1 MSSSYASSLADRVE
15 PVPDAILPNALRQNP
30 ASVGLFKD
38 EFRAAQRLRSSE
50 SVFIPEVLRT
60 TYPPDLPPQGVAAAP
75 APTYVVPSSARPP
88 TAKKAVGPGAFARPP
103 PNLHNRSPVASKE
116 RTHELVE
123 ALNTPGQDWMLSRQ
137 ARPTSPGRPRHPT
150 EVRPTSALDL
160 NLHSRIAVAHA
171 LAAGAAAAG
180 LEVPG
185 AAAAAA
191 AGNQAASAAGR
202 LPLRSPSPA
211 GSVATADAV
220 LVGGNIAA
228 TGTKLPRIPSPGT
241 YAAAAEWGGSGAV
254 SGGALAAAYVA
265 RAAAARPT
273 SALQNDL
280 TGFIQEMGEDER
292 FANEAASRPVS
303 AYPQQRSQK
312 GGLGTVAAARGAGG
326 NGTVA
331 SASGPANGSGGMASA
346 ALRPWTSKRA
356 GLVETTSDSAAAGAV
371 QHLRAA
377 SASLR
382 KYTVPR
388 NSTALSGVATTYARK
403 PRAPYSNDLNTPTP
417 SERIANNLS
426 PLARGLSPR
435 TLEILSPGGV
445 SPTALGPLPHPT
457 WREVDDTMD
466 GSGSGGGAY
475 EGGGG
480 VPEADGVTTA
490 ARKHMSYMPLELFDN
505 PEYDAYTPAE
515 WVELGEAQGGTPA
528 ETTVYNVA
536 SDANVWIDCRVV
548 DWDEAERLFIVTFAN
563 AANTGTKTKKVK
575 RLNLRFKEED
585 PVLFERRLAEAR
597 AAREEAEQQLR
608 LFFYIDSLALV
619 EVLHTYNYAAALQ
632 RAALQVK
639 DLSPAVLNRLAPDL
653 LEDAADYFER
663 AVKQAVLDYRRL
675 DPLEE
680 GRLMVL
686 RLPERRVKPPA
697 PPSGL
702 LPVVPEGIDE
712 AMVSFADV
720 LGWSRAHLFSA
731 IPELHAALVAMSDL
745 AAIVGDQLL
754 WCMAPLS
761 EPFKEMGGNDFDI
774 KDAGVLPFPLRK
786 FEALQHAHLRRVL
799 KFAEKKMIA
808 AIGLLRRDGPL
819 AAFLNDGRPYEE
831 EDQLSDAHRSLLRR
845 LGLQMAAS
853 VHVLLQRSATAYA
866 ETLES
871 FQNDEGSLATAA
883 ADLQVPYGALREMF
897 ASGTFLTLQLMLE
910 YTDPEPLS
918 GEEEEDPSPG
928 SEGSDYDGDDDAQ
941 NAHHADAPPPEILV
955 GRFRILLSPSA
966 EEITDVVVGL
976 FEDMVSDLGQLP
988 NIFISSRAADR
999 NVVEFA
1005 DFDVDQPGC
1014 EVGPLCDPEM
1024 LASDQI
1030 VSRANVRVRQS
1041 IFLAIE
1047 HAEEVAV
1054 LFGTAAEAL
1063 AVDIPSILRQLE
1075 PLSTPLDQYH
1085 KWIGAFRA
1093 AAAAAAVAAPTQ
1105 VLTGLLLVD
1114 TSPLKAALA
1123 AKAAAGEQALLDQLQ
1138 CKTMDVARRVCA
1150 RCEELSAKALAVST
1164 SVRSVLELK
1173 AQLEATEQEVSEMTT
1188 WLLTSRERDAVR
1200 FAYRHAT
1207 PEADIELATAAQAW
1221 PKRMSETLDRGW
1233 AKVKEEDRTFQSKLR
1248 AARDKMSMELSDI
1261 SIAVQAFQ
1269 DISTFTDMSELAH
1282 EGESLLVRIQQ
1293 LAETATSINEDEEL
1307 LGWEVTEWPAIR
1319 ELSTDLEPYASLYSI
1334 TNDFGMRYEEWL
1346 FGPVRDL
1353 NAEEVENNVGEWF
1366 KKMMRLSK
1374 SLPRPELRALAEQTR
1389 ARLEEFKENVPIITA
1404 VCNPGMR
1411 ARHWER
1417 LSTAL
1422 GMRVFPG
1429 ADGELNL
1436 QKLLLL
1442 GITQHLE
1449 LLQELSDTASRE
1461 MALERSL
1468 DRMVAEWAGIKFE
1481 VMAWKNTGGS
1491 ILKGS
1496 SVEEAQML
1504 LDDHVVKSQAMLS
1517 SPAAAPFL
1525 ERIEGW
1531 VKKLYT
1537 MQEIIDSWMV
1547 AQQKWMFL
1555 GPVYG
1560 SEEIAKQMPKERWEF
1575 QAADTRFRGIM
1586 RAVEK
1591 TPEVLSFT
1599 DTQHLLAELQSCNYS
1614 FGVVERSL
1622 AAYLESK
1629 KLLFPR
1635 FFFLSNDELIEILS
1649 EAKEPLRIQPFAKK
1663 IIEAVKEFE
1672 FNADLEI
1679 TALISIEDE
1688 RVPLDNPVSTSG
1700 EMMPGVEF
1708 WLIKVE
1714 EQMRKSVAAVMRQSI
1729 KAYASTPRAKWILEW
1744 PGQVVLAVA
1753 QAYWTMG
1760 VVEALTTSGIFG
1772 LVEFGEQCR
1781 RELMEEVMLV
1791 RGQLKPLERATIGAL
1806 VVLDV
1811 HARDVVAEMVND
1823 KVSKVDDFS
1832 WQSRLRYYWEDNTM
1846 HVRMLNAECTYG
1858 YEYLGNSSRL
1868 VITPLTDRCYRT
1880 LLGAHHMN
1888 LGGAPAGPAGT
1899 GKTET
1904 TKDLAKAV
1912 AIQCVVFNCS
1922 DGLDYLAMGR
1932 FFKGLAASGAWACFD
1947 EFNRIE
1953 LEVLSVVAQQVLTIQ
1968 RAKAAGKK
1976 RFLFEGT
1983 DMILVPTCNVFITMN
1998 PGYAGRSELPDNLKA
2013 LFRDVAMMVPD
2024 YALISEIILYS
2035 YGYLDARAMAQKLV
2049 QTYRLCSEQ
2058 LSRQDH
2064 YDYGMRAVM
2073 AVLRAAGNLKRRY
2086 SGPDKSSDAYSEP
2099 VLMLRAIT
2107 EVNLP
2112 KFLDEDV
2119 PLFRGILSDLFPGV
2133 SLPAIDYGNLTDAL
2147 TSNAQR
2153 LNLQPLPSFIEK
2165 AIQLYEMIVVRH
2177 GLMLVGRSFSMKTVS
2192 IRVLAA
2198 ALGDLCA
2205 AGKGEQKV
2213 KTSTIN
2219 PKAVTMGQ
2227 LYGQDDPL
2235 SKEWTD
2241 GVLAVAFRAAAR
2253 DTSPD
2258 RKWVVLDGPVD
2269 AIWIENMN
2277 TVLDDNK
2284 KLCLNSGEIIA
2295 MQGLMNMIFEV
2306 QDLAVASPA
2315 TVSRCGMVYMQPSL
2329 LGWRPVV
2336 QSWMNALPPV
2346 VPQDL
2351 KDHLNMLLE
2360 WLLPPCLRL
2369 VGKDCVQPVACQ
2381 DINMVTSLTRLLQA
2395 LLLPYLQQPPQQP
2408 KAAQRPA
2415 DHVSEAGAAVDLL
2428 NLKLP
2433 GAECLFIFSL
2443 VWSVGATVDTAGRAA
2458 FSGHLRQFLRGEF
2471 GAYKSYVTGNACPV
2485 KTPMPADGSV
2495 YDWVYDSTTE
2505 CWKVWMEL
2513 RKVESISP
2521 DVDYSSIIVTTAD
2534 VVRYNYLLERQVA
2547 NHAPLLLVGPTG
2559 TGKSVYIKSFLSSKL
2574 DRSKWVHMVFNF
2586 SAQTSANMTQ
2596 DIIDGKLD
2604 KRRKGVYGPPMG
2616 KQCAVFVDDLNMPQL
2631 DRYGAQPPIELLRQV
2646 MDHSGWYDRRDN
2658 SFRKLVDLQF
2668 LAAMGPP
2675 GGGRNPV
2682 TNRYLRHFHVIY
2694 ATEFD
2699 AASLTRIFGALTDW
2713 WFSRCKYKEE
2723 VVALRDKV
2731 VAASLQLHAAV
2742 SAHLLPTPA
2751 KTHYI
2756 FNLRDLSKLFQGMS
2770 FVGEALDNDPERLQR
2785 LWVHEALR
2793 VYHDRLVDDVDREW
2807 IAKRIR
2813 AGVEEHFGSRF
2824 DRLLSR
2830 LADEGH
2836 EHGSSAPIGAAN
2848 LRRLLFADF
2857 LIPGAEPRRYE
2868 EVTDF
2873 ERLTA
2878 VVSEY
2883 LADLNAGSKKPL
2895 SLVLFQFCLEHVC
2908 RVARTIR
2915 QPGGHALLVGVGGSG
2930 RQSVTQ
2936 LAAFIEDF
2944 QLFSI
2949 EVSSTYGMSNWHDD
2963 LKLAIRTAGE
2973 KGKDTVFMFSDSQI
2987 LDETMVEELSSL
2999 LNTGEVP
3006 NLFDASELISIGET
3020 IRQRAR
3026 TARMDGSRADLNN
3039 FFIDQVRRH
3048 LRVAL
3053 CFSPVGDA
3061 FRERL
3066 RRFPS
3071 LTTCT
3076 TIDWFTVWPNDALAS
3091 VAEQALGDLLL
3102 DARLRHQLADQ
3113 CVHFHLTARTLT
3125 DRYLREA
3132 KRHFYVTPTSYL
3144 QLLDCFKTLLRR
3156 QQQSVSAQR
3165 RRYEVGLEKLAG
3177 TEEQVLLMRKEL
3189 EEKQP
3194 RLIISGRETAELIA
3208 LVEVQTA
3215 EADKV
3220 KTLVEAEE
3228 AKAKEEARK
3237 VGVIKQEC
3245 EHDLAQAMP
3254 AYNAA
3259 IKALNTL
3266 TKNDISEVKGM
3277 KAPPMPVRLVMQ
3289 AVCMLKGLQPTK
3301 VKDANTGKFVMDWWE
3316 TSKRMLSDMG
3326 FLDSLMTFDKDNIPS
3341 DVIQALQPLLSRPDF
3356 QPAKIRKVSQA
3367 AFGLCSWVRAMDT
3380 YDRVAKVVAPKRKA
3394 LQAAEE
3400 QLAVVKQDLAAKQA
3414 ELQEVADRL
3423 SGLQAKLDAA
3433 KRRKAELEADVNLCE
3448 EKLDRATKLMAGL
3461 GGEKARWNQ
3470 KVDELGDQ
3478 YVRLIGDMLLSAGV
3492 IAYLG
3497 AFSSEYRAQAVETWV
3512 AQCATREI
3520 PCSENFSLIGAL
3532 GNPVSMRQW
3541 AIWGLPKD
3549 DVSAANGIIV
3559 MESSRWPLCIDP
3571 QGQANKWIRNMES
3584 ARHLLVLKPA
3594 ADPNYLR
3601 SLAAA
3606 LPLGTPVLLEGLG
3619 ERLDASLE
3627 PVLLKHTFKSAGI
3640 QCIKLGDQVVE
3651 WGSGFRLY
3659 MTTKLRNPRY
3669 PPEVCTRVVLL
3680 NFCITP
3686 AGLED
3691 QLLGIVVAKERPEL
3705 EEEKNKLIIT
3715 GAENSRK
3722 LLEIEDQILATLS
3735 ANQGSILDDGEAV
3748 SMLQTSKQL
3757 SDEIAVKQQDAAKT
3771 EQAIDKA
3778 RTAYQPI
3785 AKHVSVLYFCV
3796 AELLNIDP
3804 MYAFSLTYF
3813 IQLFLRAIEESPH
3826 SQIVQKRLT
3835 FLQDHFTFFLYV
3847 NVCRALFEKD
3857 KLLFAFTLAASIQV
3871 AAGSLPPNLVR
3882 FMVTGAL
3889 SMDNPHPNPSPGWLS
3904 DQAWSNLCELE
3915 GMSEAFSGLRESILL
3930 HNDRWHTVHDS
3941 KAPHDQDLPGGLQE
3955 RLDAFQ
3961 RLLLTRC
3968 LAPDKLIPAVESYVA
3983 GSMGTRYIE
3992 PHDFKLS
3999 SIFADSASSVP
4010 IVFVLSPGSDPMAD
4024 LLAFAEEKRK
4034 QVEAVSLGQGQ
4045 GPIAERYIS
4054 QGIKDGR
4061 WVVLQNCHLAKSFL
4075 PRLELICEQ
4084 QLTSGD
4090 VHADFRLWLTSY
4102 PSDIF
4107 PASILE
4113 NGLKITNEPPK
4124 GLRAGMERI
4133 YKSEPLSDKTFLD
4146 GAIRQPDAFKHLVF
4160 ALAFF
4165 HCVAVGRRNYG
4176 PVGWNIPYAFNENDL
4191 RISLRQLRL
4200 FLDESITPPLRMLVY
4215 TAGECNYGGKVTDA
4229 KDRRTLMTLLEVY
4242 YRKEVAAGEAKLTPS
4257 GSYRIP
4263 PLGDY
4268 SHYLSV
4274 LTSLPL
4280 GEAPPEVFGLHP
4292 NATITRDL
4300 AEARQMLDGLALT
4313 TSSMA
4318 QAHQADAGRQSGLQA
4333 EEQAPAAAPADM
4345 VAGGI
4350 TLRSITAE
4358 ILAKVPADFDL
4369 ETASNKYPVTYLES
4383 MNTVLVQELGRV
4395 NTLLRV
4401 IRVSLEELTRALR
4414 GEVVMSSELERVV
4427 HALNAGKVPELW
4439 LAKSF
4444 PSLKPL
4450 GPYIK
4455 ELLERI
4461 QFFDSWLHDG
4471 PPVVFWISGFFFTQ
4485 AFLTGA
4491 KQNYAR
4497 KHRIPIDLIDF
4508 QHVVCDGPD
4517 DAVTAP
4523 EDGVLCNGMFLEAAG
4538 WDIVGHHLCESE
4550 PRVLFVQ
4557 LPPVH
4562 FCPAK
4567 IGEENEHVQLQEG
4580 WVLYTCPLYK
4590 TSERRGVLSTTG
4602 HSTNFVCD
4610 VSLPSSQPESHWIL
4624 RGVALLTSLD
4634 S

>member
-1 MSSSYASSLADRVE
+1 MSTPGMTTLADRVE
-15 PVPDAILPNALRQNP
+15 PVPEAILPNALRQSP
-30 ASVGLFKD
+30 GSVGLFKD

-60 TYPPDLPPQGVAAAP
+60 THPPDLPPQGVAAAP
-75 APTYVVPSSARPP
+75 APTYVTPQSARPP
-88 TAKKAVGPGAFARPP
+88 TAKKHLGPGALSRPV
-103 PNLHNRSPVASKE
+103 SSKKVQSVKDRGPE
-116 RTHELVE
+116 FVE
-123 ALNTPGQDWMLSRQ
+123 ALNTPGQDWLLTRQ
-137 ARPTSPGRPRHPT
+137 TRATSPTRPRQPS
-150 EVRPTSALDL
+150 EVRPTSALDVGL
-160 NLHSRIAVAHA
+160 QARVMTAHA
-171 LAAGAAAAG
+171 MAGSAVVG
-180 LEVPG
+180 LDVPPTIISGSTGG
-185 AAAAAA
+185 AKPGPSPASR
-191 AGNQAASAAGR
+191 ASAAVAAAVAIHAESA
-202 LPLRSPSPA
+202 L
-211 GSVATADAV
+211 GSTGLAAANGGAV
-220 LVGGNIAA
+220 PR
-228 TGTKLPRIPSPGT
+228 LPRIPSPGT
-241 YAAAAEWGGSGAV
+241 YSADAVQTHASALLAAAA
-254 SGGALAAAYVA
+254 AAASRSRGRPVS
-265 RAAAARPT
+265 AAPSDITA
-273 SALQNDL
+273 
-280 TGFIQEMGEDER
+280 FIQDVADDDR
-292 FANEAASRPVS
+292 FANESAAPSRPIS
-303 AYPQQRSQK
+303 AYPPHRGFQGNGK
-312 GGLGTVAAARGAGG
+312 AAAPAGG
-326 NGTVA
+326 RGHV
-331 SASGPANGSGGMASA
+331 ANGQAAGAKGSDGA

-356 GLVETTSDSAAAGAV
+356 GFVDTTSDNATAGCV

-382 KYTVPR
+382 KYTVPH
-388 NSTALSGVATTYARK
+388 NASALSGASTTYARK
-403 PRAPYSNDLNTPTP
+403 PRAPYTNDVNTPTP

-457 WREVDDTMD
+457 WREVDDVEE
-466 GSGSGGGAY
+466 S
-475 EGGGG
+475 
-480 VPEADGVTTA
+480 VPEADGVHTA

-505 PEYDAYTPAE
+505 LEYDAHTPAE
-515 WVELGEAQGGTPA
+515 WVQLGAAHGGTPA
-528 ETTVYNVA
+528 ETVIYNMA
-536 SDANVWIDCRVV
+536 SDSNTWIDCRVLS
-548 DWDEAERLFIVTFAN
+548 WDEAERVYIVSYN
-563 AANTGTKTKKVK
+563 SAANTGLKTKKVK

-585 PVLFERRLAEAR
+585 PGLFERRLADAK
-597 AAREEAEQQLR
+597 AAREEAEQELR

-632 RAALQVK
+632 RVATQVRG
-639 DLSPAVLNRLAPDL
+639 LHPATLDRLAPDL

-663 AVKQAVLDYRRL
+663 AVKRAVLDYRRL

-680 GRLMVL
+680 GRLKVL
-686 RLPERRVKPPA
+686 RLPDRRARPPA
-697 PPSGL
+697 PQHGL
-702 LPVVPEGIDE
+702 LPLVPPGCRELVVAFG
-712 AMVSFADV
+712 DV
-720 LGWSRAHLFSA
+720 LAWSRAHMFSA
-731 IPELHAALVAMSDL
+731 LPELHRALTSLAGMVAC
-745 AAIVGDQLL
+745 VGKQLL
-754 WCMAPLS
+754 WCMAPMS
-761 EPFKEMGGNDFDI
+761 EEFKQMPGNDYDI
-774 KDAGVLPFPLRK
+774 SDAGELPFPLRK
-786 FEALQHAHLRRVL
+786 FEALQHAHLRHVL
-799 KFAEKKMIA
+799 KFAEKKMIE
-808 AIGLLRRDGPL
+808 AIGLCRRDGPL
-819 AAFLNDGRPYEE
+819 AKLLNDGKQYEE
-831 EDQLSDAHRSLLRR
+831 EEPISDAHRSFLRR
-845 LGLQMAAS
+845 LGLQVAAEMHSLLQASAGAYADTLDTFQKYEPSIATAGAAS
-853 VHVLLQRSATAYA
+853 
-866 ETLES
+866 
-871 FQNDEGSLATAA
+871 
-883 ADLQVPYGALREMF
+883 VPYGAVREMF
-897 ASGTFLTLQLMLE
+897 AEGAFLTLHLLLE
-910 YTDPEPLS
+910 SYDPEPLS
-918 GEEEEDPSPG
+918 EDEPSEHGEDDEDADEEAEAEAAKRARDR
-928 SEGSDYDGDDDAQ
+928 
-941 NAHHADAPPPEILV
+941 PPPDIRV
-955 GRFRILLSPSA
+955 GSFKILLSPSA
-966 EEITDVVVGL
+966 DEIRDVVVGL
-976 FEDMVSDLGQLP
+976 FEDMVRDVGQIP
-988 NIFISSRAADR
+988 NIFTSPRAADR
-999 NVVEFA
+999 GLEEFH
-1005 DFDVDQPGC
+1005 DFDSDQPGY
-1014 EVGPLCDPEM
+1014 ELALLCNPDA
-1024 LASDQI
+1024 LSHDRQ
-1030 VSRANVRVRQS
+1030 VSRAHRRVRDAVAH
-1041 IFLAIE
+1041 AIE
-1047 HAEEVAV
+1047 RAEEVAV

-1075 PLSTPLDQYH
+1075 PLATPLEQYH

-1093 AAAAAAVAAPTQ
+1093 AALAASVAAPTQ
-1105 VLTGLLLVD
+1105 VYTGMLLVD
-1114 TSPLKAALA
+1114 TQPLKHALA
-1123 AKAAAGEQALLDQLQ
+1123 AKAAAGEQALLDQLRS
-1138 CKTMDVARRVCA
+1138 KTMDVARRVSS
-1150 RCEELSAKALAVST
+1150 RCEELSLKAMAVAT
-1164 SVRSVLELK
+1164 GVRSVLDLK
-1173 AQLEATEQEVSEMTT
+1173 AQLTATEAEVSDMMT
-1188 WLLTSRERDAVR
+1188 WLAASRERDAVR
-1200 FAYRHAT
+1200 FAYRHPT
-1207 PEADIELATAAQAW
+1207 PDDDVELATASQAW
-1221 PKRMSETLDRGW
+1221 PKRMFETLERGW
-1233 AKVKEEDRTFQSKLR
+1233 LKLREEDRAFQTKLK
-1248 AARDKMSMELSDI
+1248 AARDKLALDLTDVSLS
-1261 SIAVQAFQ
+1261 VQSFKE
-1269 DISTFTDMSELAH
+1269 ISTFEDMSELAH
-1282 EGESLLVRIQQ
+1282 QGESLLVRIQQ
-1293 LAETATSINEDEEL
+1293 LSDTAASINEDEAL
-1307 LGWEVTEWPAIR
+1307 LGWEAAEWPAIR
-1319 ELSTDLEPYASLYSI
+1319 ELQVELEPYASLYTI
-1334 TNDFGMRYEEWL
+1334 TNDFTLRREDWL

-1366 KKMMRLSK
+1366 KKTARLSK
-1374 SLPRPELRALAEQTR
+1374 SLPRPELRALAESTR
-1389 ARLEEFKENVPIITA
+1389 SKLEEFKEYVPIIMA

-1411 ARHWER
+1411 GRHWER
-1417 LSTAL
+1417 LSAAL
-1422 GMRVFPG
+1422 GTRVHPG

-1436 QKLLLL
+1436 QKLLTV
-1442 GITQHLE
+1442 GIASHAE
-1449 LLQELSDTASRE
+1449 LLQDLSDAASRE

-1468 DRMVAEWAGIKFE
+1468 DRMVAEWTGVKFE
-1481 VMAWKNTGGS
+1481 IVPWKNTGGF

-1496 SVEEAQML
+1496 CVEEVQML
-1504 LDDHVVKSQAMLS
+1504 LDDHTVKAQAMLS

-1525 ERIEGW
+1525 ERIEDW
-1531 VKKLYT
+1531 VKKLAS
-1537 MQEIIDSWMV
+1537 MQDIIDAWML
-1547 AQQKWMFL
+1547 AQQKWMYL

-1560 SEEIAKQMPKERWEF
+1560 SEEIAKQMPKERYEF
-1575 QAADTRFRGIM
+1575 QAADTRFRSIM
-1586 RAVEK
+1586 KAV
-1591 TPEVLSFT
+1591 TRNPEVLIFT
-1599 DTQHLLAELQSCNYS
+1599 DTQGLLGDLQSCNTS
-1614 FGVVERSL
+1614 FSIIERSL

-1649 EAKEPLRIQPFAKK
+1649 EAKEPLHVQPFAKK
-1663 IIEAVKEFE
+1663 IFEAVSEFE
-1672 FNADLEI
+1672 FNGDQEI

-1688 RVPLDNPVSTSG
+1688 RIPLDRPVVTDS
-1700 EMMPGVEF
+1700 ELAPGVEF

-1714 EQMRKSVAAVMRQSI
+1714 EQMRASLATITKKSI
-1729 KAYASTPRAKWILEW
+1729 KAYASTPRAKWILQW

-1753 QAYWTMG
+1753 QTYWTMG
-1760 VVEALTTSGIFG
+1760 VVDALLGGGLFG
-1772 LVEFGEQCR
+1772 LVQYGDQCA

-1811 HARDVVAEMVND
+1811 HARDVVAEMVAD
-1823 KVSKVDDFS
+1823 KVASVDDFS
-1832 WQSRLRYYWEDNTM
+1832 WQSRLRYYWESNTLA
-1846 HVRMLNAECTYG
+1846 VRMLNAECTYG

-1880 LLGAHHMN
+1880 LLGAHHLN

-1983 DMILVPTCNVFITMN
+1983 DMALVPTCNVFITMN

-2073 AVLRAAGNLKRRY
+2073 AVLRAAGNLKRRF
-2086 SGPDKSSDAYSEP
+2086 SDPRTASDAYSEP

-2119 PLFRGILSDLFPGV
+2119 PLFRGILSDLFPGI
-2133 SLPAIDYGNLTDAL
+2133 SLPQVDYNELTAAL
-2147 TSNAQR
+2147 KANATAM
-2153 LNLQPLPSFIEK
+2153 NLQPLPSFIEK
-2165 AIQLYEMIVVRH
+2165 CIQLFEMIVVRH
-2177 GLMLVGRSFSMKTVS
+2177 GLMLVGRSFSMKTVA

-2198 ALGDLCA
+2198 ALGDMCA
-2205 AGKGEQKV
+2205 AGQGERKV
-2213 KTSTIN
+2213 KTFTIN

-2241 GVLAVAFRAAAR
+2241 GVLAVAFRSAAR

-2258 RKWVVLDGPVD
+2258 RKWVILDGPVD

-2329 LGWRPVV
+2329 LGWRPIVD
-2336 QSWMNALPPV
+2336 SWMNTLPECV
-2346 VPQDL
+2346 DQEI
-2351 KDHLNMLLE
+2351 KDYLLRLLA
-2360 WLLPPCLRL
+2360 WLVPPCLRL
-2369 VGKDCVQPVACQ
+2369 VIKDCTQPVPCQ
-2381 DINMVTSLTRLLQA
+2381 DLNLVTSLTRLLQA
-2395 LLLPYLQQPPQQP
+2395 LMLPYLQPPAP
-2408 KAAQRPA
+2408 AAAPRPGVPPSPLTPPVVPPTADPAAQLA
-2415 DHVSEAGAAVDLL
+2415 TI
-2428 NLKLP
+2428 
-2433 GAECLFIFSL
+2433 ECFFVFAL
-2443 VWSVGATVDTAGRAA
+2443 VWSLGATLDAAGRAS
-2458 FSGHLRQFLRGEF
+2458 FSDHLRKFLRGDY
-2471 GAYKSYVTGNACPV
+2471 GQYGMYVMSEPCYLR
-2485 KTPMPADGSV
+2485 KFMPAEGSV
-2495 YDWVYDSTTE
+2495 YDWVYDTTYE
-2505 CWKVWMEL
+2505 SWRGWMEL
-2513 RKVESISP
+2513 GKAQSISP
-2521 DVDYSSIIVTTAD
+2521 DADYSTIIVTTAD
-2534 VVRYNYLLERQVA
+2534 VVRYSHLLALQVA
-2547 NHAPLLLVGPTG
+2547 NHVPLLLAGPTG
-2559 TGKSVYIKSFLSSKL
+2559 TGKSVYIKSFLADKL
-2574 DRSKWVHMVFNF
+2574 DRAKWTHMVFNF

-2604 KRRKGVYGPPMG
+2604 KRRKGVYGPPLG
-2616 KQCAVFVDDLNMPQL
+2616 KRCAVFVDDLNMPQL

-2646 MDHSGWYDRRDN
+2646 MDHGGWYDRHDN

-2699 AASLTRIFGALTDW
+2699 AASLTQIFSALTDW
-2713 WFSRCKYKEE
+2713 WFTRCKYTDD
-2723 VVALRDKV
+2723 VVALRAKL
-2731 VAASLQLHAAV
+2731 VAASLALHASV
-2742 SAHLLPTPA
+2742 SANLLPTPA

-2756 FNLRDLSKLFQGMS
+2756 FNLRDLSKMFQGMS
-2770 FVGEALDNDPERLQR
+2770 FVGEALDNEPERLQR

-2793 VYHDRLVDDVDREW
+2793 VYHDRLVDDADREW
-2807 IAKRIR
+2807 IANQIR
-2813 AGVEEHFGSRF
+2813 TQVEKHFSTRF
-2824 DRLLSR
+2824 DKLLSR
-2830 LADEGH
+2830 LAGEGGD
-2836 EHGSSAPIGAAN
+2836 GSRAARVGAAS
-2848 LRRLLFADF
+2848 LRRLMFADF
-2857 LIPGAEPRRYE
+2857 LTPGAEPRRYE

-2878 VVSEY
+2878 VVGVY
-2883 LADLNAGSKKPL
+2883 LGDLNAGNKKPL
-2895 SLVLFQFCLEHVC
+2895 SMVLFQYCLEHVC

-2915 QPGGHALLVGVGGSG
+2915 QAGGHALLVGVGGSG

-2936 LAAFIEDF
+2936 LASFIEDF
-2944 QLFSI
+2944 QLYSI
-2949 EVSSTYGMSNWHDD
+2949 EVSSSYGMSNWHDD
-2963 LKLAIRTAGE
+2963 LKAAMRTAGE
-2973 KGKDTVFMFSDSQI
+2973 KHKDAVFMFSDSQI

-2999 LNTGEVP
+2999 LNTGEIP
-3006 NLFDASELISIGET
+3006 NLFDAGELATIGEN
-3020 IRQRAR
+3020 IRPRAR
-3026 TARMDGSRADLNN
+3026 AVRMDGSKADLYN
-3039 FFIDQVRRH
+3039 FFVQQVRQH
-3048 LRVAL
+3048 LRVVL

-3061 FRERL
+3061 FRDRL

-3071 LTTCT
+3071 LITCT

-3091 VAEQALGDLLL
+3091 VAQQALGELAL
-3102 DARLRHQLADQ
+3102 DGKLRHQLAEQ
-3113 CVHFHLTARTLT
+3113 CVHFHLTARALT

-3132 KRHFYVTPTSYL
+3132 RRRFYVTPTSYL
-3144 QLLDCFKTLLRR
+3144 QLLDCFKNLLRR
-3156 QQQSVSAQR
+3156 QQQAVSAQR
-3165 RRYEVGLEKLAG
+3165 RRYEVGLQKLAS
-3177 TEEQVLLMRKEL
+3177 TEEQVLTMRKEL

-3194 RLIISGRETAELIA
+3194 RLISSGRETAELIA
-3208 LVEVQTA
+3208 LVEAQTA

-3228 AKAKEEARK
+3228 AKAKEEADK
-3237 VGVIKQEC
+3237 VGRIKKEC

-3301 VKDANTGKFVMDWWE
+3301 VKDTNTGKFVMDWWE
-3316 TSKRMLSDMG
+3316 SSKRMLSDMG
-3326 FLDSLMTFDKDNIPS
+3326 FLDSLVTFDKDNIPAE
-3341 DVIQALQPLLSRPDF
+3341 VIQALQPLLSHPDF
-3356 QPAKIRKVSQA
+3356 QPAKIKKVSQA

-3380 YDRVAKVVAPKRKA
+3380 YNRVAKVVAPKRQA
-3394 LQAAEE
+3394 LQEAEE
-3400 QLAVVKQDLAAKQA
+3400 QLAAVMADLASKQA
-3414 ELQEVADRL
+3414 ELQAVAERL
-3423 SGLQAKLDAA
+3423 AGLQAQLDAA
-3433 KRRKAELEADVNLCE
+3433 KRRKAELQADVALCE

-3461 GGEKARWNQ
+3461 GGEKLRWSQ
-3470 KVDELGDQ
+3470 KVEQLGKQ

-3492 IAYLG
+3492 VAYLG
-3497 AFSSEYRAQAVETWV
+3497 AFSSEYRAQAVGGWL
-3512 AQCATREI
+3512 AQCASRAI
-3520 PCSENFSLIGAL
+3520 PCSEHYSLLGAL
-3532 GNPVSMRQW
+3532 GNPVDMRQW

-3559 MESSRWPLCIDP
+3559 TESSRWPLCIDP

-3584 ARHLLVLKPA
+3584 SRHLLVLKPA
-3594 ADPNYLR
+3594 SDPNYLR

-3606 LPLGTPVLLEGLG
+3606 LPVGTPVLLEGLG

-3627 PVLLKHTFKSAGI
+3627 PVLLKQTFKSSGI
-3640 QCIKLGDQVVE
+3640 QCVKLGDQIVE
-3651 WGSGFRLY
+3651 WGAGFRLY
-3659 MTTKLRNPRY
+3659 MTTKLRNPHY

-3705 EEEKNKLIIT
+3705 EEEKNKLIVT
-3715 GAENSRK
+3715 GAENARK
-3722 LLEIEDQILATLS
+3722 LVEIEDQILAVLS

-3748 SMLQTSKQL
+3748 AVLQAAKQL
-3757 SDEIAVKQQDAAKT
+3757 SAEIAVRQQDAAKT
-3771 EQAIDKA
+3771 ELAIDKA

-3804 MYAFSLTYF
+3804 MYAFSLNYF
-3813 IQLFLRAIEESPH
+3813 IQLFLRSIEDSPH
-3826 SQIVQKRLT
+3826 HNAVPRRLAL
-3835 FLQDHFTFFLYV
+3835 LQEHFTFFLYV
-3847 NVCRALFEKD
+3847 NVCRGLFEKD

-3871 AAGSLPPNLVR
+3871 AAGKLAPEQLR

-3889 SMDNPHPNPSPGWLS
+3889 SMDNPHPNPSPSWLS
-3904 DQAWSNLCELE
+3904 DQAWSHVCELE
-3915 GMSEAFSGLRESILL
+3915 GVSEVFTGLRESFAT
-3930 HNDRWHTVHDS
+3930 HNAKWHELYDS
-3941 KAPHDQDLPGGLQE
+3941 PAPHQQELPASFQE
-3955 RLDAFQ
+3955 RCDAFQ
-3961 RLLLTRC
+3961 RLLLMRC
-3968 LAPDKLIPAVESYVA
+3968 LTPDKLVPAVAAFVA

-3992 PHDFKLS
+3992 PQDFKLS
-3999 SIFADSASSVP
+3999 SIFADSSSSVP

-4024 LLAFAEEKRK
+4024 LLAFAEDRRK

-4045 GPIAERYIS
+4045 GPIAERNIA

-4075 PRLELICEQ
+4075 PRLELLCEQ
-4084 QLTSGD
+4084 QLTEGD
-4090 VHADFRLWLTSY
+4090 VNPDFRLWLTSY

-4107 PASILE
+4107 PQSILE

-4133 YKSEPLSDKTFLD
+4133 YKSEPISDKSFFD
-4146 GAIRQPDAFKHLVF
+4146 GAIRQPEAFKHLMY

-4200 FLDESITPPLRMLVY
+4200 FLDEHDSPPLRMLVY

-4242 YRKEVAAGEAKLTPS
+4242 YRPQVAAGDAKLTPS
-4257 GSYRIP
+4257 GTYTIP
-4263 PLGDY
+4263 ELGDY
-4268 SHYLSV
+4268 AHYLSV
-4274 LTSLPL
+4274 LTRLPL

-4292 NATITRDL
+4292 NATISRDL
-4300 AEARQMLDGLALT
+4300 AEARQLLEGLALT
-4313 TSSMA
+4313 TTSLTATRQTEEAGEQSDA
-4318 QAHQADAGRQSGLQA
+4318 QPRVNSGGGA
-4333 EEQAPAAAPADM
+4333 E
-4345 VAGGI
+4345 AGGGGAAGGAHHGGGGGGG
-4350 TLRSITAE
+4350 LRSLAAE
-4358 ILAKVPADFDL
+4358 LSAKLPPDFDL
-4369 ETASNKYPVTYLES
+4369 EAAARKFPVTYLDS

-4395 NTLLRV
+4395 NVLLQV
-4401 IRVSLEELTRALR
+4401 IRVSLEELGRALL
-4414 GEVVMSSELERVV
+4414 GEVVMSGELERVA
-4427 HALNAGKVPELW
+4427 HALGAGKVPELW

-4450 GPYIK
+4450 GPYVK
-4455 ELLERI
+4455 ELLERVA
-4461 QFFDSWLHDG
+4461 FFDTWLNNG

-4491 KQNYAR
+4491 KQNFAR
-4497 KHRIPIDLIDF
+4497 KHHVPIDLIDF
-4508 QHVVCDGPD
+4508 QHLVCDGPD
-4517 DAVTAP
+4517 DVAAAP
-4523 EDGVLCNGMFLEAAG
+4523 EDGVLCSGMFMEAAG
-4538 WDIVGHHLCESE
+4538 WDPVAHQLCESE

-4562 FCPAK
+4562 FRPARV
-4567 IGEENEHVQLQEG
+4567 GEEEEMVQLPEG
-4580 WVLYTCPLYK
+4580 MVMYTCPLYK

-4610 VSLPSSQPESHWIL
+4610 VSLPSAQPESHWIL

>member
-1 MSSSYASSLADRVE
+1 MWETTGCTRTGWLHSLGHKS
-15 PVPDAILPNALRQNP
+15 PLW
-30 ASVGLFKD
+30 
-38 EFRAAQRLRSSE
+38 LRS
-50 SVFIPEVLRT
+50 
-60 TYPPDLPPQGVAAAP
+60 
-75 APTYVVPSSARPP
+75 
-88 TAKKAVGPGAFARPP
+88 
-103 PNLHNRSPVASKE
+103 
-116 RTHELVE
+116 
-123 ALNTPGQDWMLSRQ
+123 
-137 ARPTSPGRPRHPT
+137 
-150 EVRPTSALDL
+150 
-160 NLHSRIAVAHA
+160 
-171 LAAGAAAAG
+171 
-180 LEVPG
+180 
-185 AAAAAA
+185 
-191 AGNQAASAAGR
+191 
-202 LPLRSPSPA
+202 
-211 GSVATADAV
+211 
-220 LVGGNIAA
+220 
-228 TGTKLPRIPSPGT
+228 
-241 YAAAAEWGGSGAV
+241 
-254 SGGALAAAYVA
+254 
-265 RAAAARPT
+265 
-273 SALQNDL
+273 
-280 TGFIQEMGEDER
+280 
-292 FANEAASRPVS
+292 
-303 AYPQQRSQK
+303 
-312 GGLGTVAAARGAGG
+312 
-326 NGTVA
+326 
-331 SASGPANGSGGMASA
+331 
-346 ALRPWTSKRA
+346 
-356 GLVETTSDSAAAGAV
+356 V
-371 QHLRAA
+371 Q
-377 SASLR
+377 
-382 KYTVPR
+382 
-388 NSTALSGVATTYARK
+388 
-403 PRAPYSNDLNTPTP
+403 
-417 SERIANNLS
+417 
-426 PLARGLSPR
+426 
-435 TLEILSPGGV
+435 
-445 SPTALGPLPHPT
+445 
-457 WREVDDTMD
+457 
-466 GSGSGGGAY
+466 
-475 EGGGG
+475 
-480 VPEADGVTTA
+480 
-490 ARKHMSYMPLELFDN
+490 
-505 PEYDAYTPAE
+505 
-515 WVELGEAQGGTPA
+515 
-528 ETTVYNVA
+528 
-536 SDANVWIDCRVV
+536 
-548 DWDEAERLFIVTFAN
+548 
-563 AANTGTKTKKVK
+563 
-575 RLNLRFKEED
+575 
-585 PVLFERRLAEAR
+585 
-597 AAREEAEQQLR
+597 
-608 LFFYIDSLALV
+608 
-619 EVLHTYNYAAALQ
+619 
-632 RAALQVK
+632 
-639 DLSPAVLNRLAPDL
+639 
-653 LEDAADYFER
+653 
-663 AVKQAVLDYRRL
+663 
-675 DPLEE
+675 
-680 GRLMVL
+680 
-686 RLPERRVKPPA
+686 
-697 PPSGL
+697 
-702 LPVVPEGIDE
+702 
-712 AMVSFADV
+712 
-720 LGWSRAHLFSA
+720 
-731 IPELHAALVAMSDL
+731 
-745 AAIVGDQLL
+745 
-754 WCMAPLS
+754 
-761 EPFKEMGGNDFDI
+761 
-774 KDAGVLPFPLRK
+774 
-786 FEALQHAHLRRVL
+786 
-799 KFAEKKMIA
+799 
-808 AIGLLRRDGPL
+808 
-819 AAFLNDGRPYEE
+819 
-831 EDQLSDAHRSLLRR
+831 
-845 LGLQMAAS
+845 
-853 VHVLLQRSATAYA
+853 
-866 ETLES
+866 
-871 FQNDEGSLATAA
+871 
-883 ADLQVPYGALREMF
+883 
-897 ASGTFLTLQLMLE
+897 
-910 YTDPEPLS
+910 
-918 GEEEEDPSPG
+918 
-928 SEGSDYDGDDDAQ
+928 
-941 NAHHADAPPPEILV
+941 
-955 GRFRILLSPSA
+955 
-966 EEITDVVVGL
+966 
-976 FEDMVSDLGQLP
+976 
-988 NIFISSRAADR
+988 
-999 NVVEFA
+999 
-1005 DFDVDQPGC
+1005 
-1014 EVGPLCDPEM
+1014 
-1024 LASDQI
+1024 
-1030 VSRANVRVRQS
+1030 
-1041 IFLAIE
+1041 
-1047 HAEEVAV
+1047 
-1054 LFGTAAEAL
+1054 
-1063 AVDIPSILRQLE
+1063 
-1075 PLSTPLDQYH
+1075 
-1085 KWIGAFRA
+1085 
-1093 AAAAAAVAAPTQ
+1093 
-1105 VLTGLLLVD
+1105 
-1114 TSPLKAALA
+1114 
-1123 AKAAAGEQALLDQLQ
+1123 
-1138 CKTMDVARRVCA
+1138 
-1150 RCEELSAKALAVST
+1150 
-1164 SVRSVLELK
+1164 
-1173 AQLEATEQEVSEMTT
+1173 
-1188 WLLTSRERDAVR
+1188 
-1200 FAYRHAT
+1200 
-1207 PEADIELATAAQAW
+1207 
-1221 PKRMSETLDRGW
+1221 
-1233 AKVKEEDRTFQSKLR
+1233 
-1248 AARDKMSMELSDI
+1248 
-1261 SIAVQAFQ
+1261 
-1269 DISTFTDMSELAH
+1269 
-1282 EGESLLVRIQQ
+1282 
-1293 LAETATSINEDEEL
+1293 
-1307 LGWEVTEWPAIR
+1307 VTEWPAIR

-1334 TNDFGMRYEEWL
+1334 TNDFGLRYEEWL
-1346 FGPVRDL
+1346 FGPIKDL

-1366 KKMMRLSK
+1366 KKMVRLSK
-1374 SLPRPELRALAEQTR
+1374 SLPRPELRTLAETTR
-1389 ARLEEFKENVPIITA
+1389 ARLEEFKENVPIIMA

-1411 ARHWER
+1411 GRHWER
-1417 LSTAL
+1417 LSMAL
-1422 GMRVFPG
+1422 GTRVSPVLPTVRNFSRRLPVV
-1429 ADGELNL
+1429 ADFVN
-1436 QKLLLL
+1436 
-1442 GITQHLE
+1442 QHIFD
-1449 LLQELSDTASRE
+1449 LQELSDTASRE

-1468 DRMVAEWAGIKFE
+1468 DRMVAEWGGVKFE
-1481 VMAWKNTGGS
+1481 VVPWKNTGAS
-1491 ILKGS
+1491 VGS
-1496 SVEEAQML
+1496 SVEEAQVL

-1517 SPAAAPFL
+1517 SPASAPFL

-1531 VKKLYT
+1531 VRKLSN
-1537 MQEIIDSWMV
+1537 MQDVIDAWMV

-1575 QAADTRFRGIM
+1575 QAADARLRLIM

-1591 TPEVLSFT
+1591 SPEVLSFT
-1599 DTQHLLAELQSCNYS
+1599 DTQHLLSDLQSCNMS
-1614 FGVVERSL
+1614 FSIVERSL

-1672 FNADLEI
+1672 FNAAQEV
-1679 TALISIEDE
+1679 TALISVEDE
-1688 RVPLDNPVSTSG
+1688 RIPFDRPVITSS
-1700 EMMPGVEF
+1700 EMVSGVEF

-1714 EQMRKSVAAVMRQSI
+1714 EQMRVSVATVMRHAI
-1729 KAYASTPRAKWILEW
+1729 KAYPTTARASWILEW

-1760 VVEALTTSGIFG
+1760 VVEALTSSGLFG
-1772 LVEFGEQCR
+1772 LVEYGEQCR
-1781 RELMEEVMLV
+1781 RDLMEEVMLV
-1791 RGQLKPLERATIGAL
+1791 RGHLKPLERATIGAL

-1823 KVSKVDDFS
+1823 KVSSIDDFS
-1832 WQSRLRYYWEDNTM
+1832 WQSRLRYYWENNTM

-1976 RFLFEGT
+1976 RFVFEGT
-1983 DMILVPTCNVFITMN
+1983 DMVLVPTCNVFITMN

-2035 YGYLDARAMAQKLV
+2035 YGYLEARAMAQKLV

-2086 SGPDKSSDAYSEP
+2086 AGHSGDTYGEP
-2099 VLMLRAIT
+2099 ILMLRAIT

-2119 PLFRGILSDLFPGV
+2119 PLFKGILSDLFPGV
-2133 SLPAIDYGNLTDAL
+2133 SLPAVDYGEMTEAL
-2147 TSNAQR
+2147 TRNAR
-2153 LNLQPLPSFIEK
+2153 ALNLQPLPSFIEK

-2177 GLMLVGRSFSMKTVS
+2177 GLMLVGRSFSMKTVA

-2198 ALGDLCA
+2198 ALGDMCA
-2205 AGKGEQKV
+2205 AGHGEQKV
-2213 KTSTIN
+2213 KTFTIN

-2241 GVLAVAFRAAAR
+2241 GVLAVAFRTAAR

-2329 LGWRPVV
+2329 LGWRPIV
-2336 QSWMNALPPV
+2336 QSWMNTLPSV
-2346 VPQDL
+2346 VTQEI

-2360 WLLPPCLRL
+2360 WLIPPCLRL
-2369 VGKDCVQPVACQ
+2369 VGKDCVQPVAVQ
-2381 DINMVTSLTRLLQA
+2381 DINMVRSLTRLLQG
-2395 LLLPYLQQPPQQP
+2395 LLLPHLQPPP
-2408 KAAQRPA
+2408 PPPGTRPA
-2415 DHVSEAGAAVDLL
+2415 ERAAPENLL
-2428 NLKLP
+2428 VTV
-2433 GAECLFIFSL
+2433 ECLFIFSL
-2443 VWSVGATVDTAGRAA
+2443 VWSVGAVVDLAGRSA
-2458 FSGHLRQFLRGEF
+2458 FSNSLRQFLRGDF
-2471 GAYKSYVTGNACPV
+2471 GAYKAYVTGNACPV
-2485 KTPMPADGSV
+2485 KKAMPADGSV
-2495 YDWVYDSTTE
+2495 YDWVYDTATE
-2505 CWKVWMEL
+2505 SWKGWMDL
-2513 RKVESISP
+2513 RKSEPIRP
-2521 DVDYSSIIVTTAD
+2521 EAEYSTIIVTTAD
-2534 VVRYNYLLERQVA
+2534 VVRYSYLLELQVI
-2547 NHAPLLLVGPTG
+2547 NYVPLLFVGPTG
-2559 TGKSVYIKSFLSSKL
+2559 TGKSVYIKSFLASKL
-2574 DRSKWVHMVFNF
+2574 DRSAWVHMVFNF

-2604 KRRKGVYGPPMG
+2604 KRRKGVYGPPVG
-2616 KQCAVFVDDLNMPQL
+2616 KRCAIFVDDLNMPQL
-2631 DRYGAQPPIELLRQV
+2631 DRYGAQPPIELLRQA

-2682 TNRYLRHFHVIY
+2682 TNRYLRHFHVVH

-2699 AASLTRIFGALTDW
+2699 AASLKQIFGALTDW
-2713 WFSRCKYKEE
+2713 WFSRYKSE
-2723 VVALRDKV
+2723 VVGLRDKL
-2731 VAASLQLHAAV
+2731 VAASLKLHFAV
-2742 SAHLLPTPA
+2742 SENLLPTPM
-2751 KTHYI
+2751 KSHYV
-2756 FNLRDLSKLFQGMS
+2756 FNLRDLSKLFQASGHTP
-2770 FVGEALDNDPERLQR
+2770 VGYVALDNDPERLQR

-2793 VYHDRLVDDVDREW
+2793 VYHDRLVDDADRNW
-2807 IAKRIR
+2807 IAKQIR
-2813 AGVEEHFGSRF
+2813 ANVEDHFGSRF
-2824 DRLLSR
+2824 DKVRM
-2830 LADEGH
+2830 GPITVH
-2836 EHGSSAPIGAAN
+2836 VGAPQ

-2857 LIPGAEPRRYE
+2857 LIPGAEPRRYD
-2868 EVTDF
+2868 EVMDF

-2878 VVSEY
+2878 VVGEY

-2944 QLFSI
+2944 LLFTI
-2949 EVSSTYGMSNWHDD
+2949 EVSSTYGMTNWHDD
-2963 LKLAIRTAGE
+2963 LKLALRTAGE
-2973 KGKDTVFMFSDSQI
+2973 KGKNAVFMFSDSQI

-3006 NLFDASELISIGET
+3006 NLFDASELIAIGET
-3020 IRQRAR
+3020 LRQRAR
-3026 TARMDGSRADLNN
+3026 TARMDGSRADINN
-3039 FFIDQVRRH
+3039 FFVNQVRQH
-3048 LRVAL
+3048 LRVVL

-3091 VAEQALGDLLL
+3091 VAEQALGEMALEQQ
-3102 DARLRHQLADQ
+3102 LRHQLADQ
-3113 CVHFHLTARTLT
+3113 CVRFHLTARALT
-3125 DRYLREA
+3125 DRYRREA
-3132 KRHFYVTPTSYL
+3132 KRHYYVTPTSYL
-3144 QLLDCFKTLLRR
+3144 QLLDCFKALLRR
-3156 QQQSVSAQR
+3156 QQQAVSAQR
-3165 RRYEVGLEKLAG
+3165 RRYEVGLEKLAA

-3194 RLIISGRETAELIA
+3194 RLIISGKETEELIA
-3208 LVEVQTA
+3208 LVETQTV

-3220 KTLVEAEE
+3220 KTMVEAEE

-3289 AVCMLKGLQPTK
+3289 AVCLLKGLQPTK
-3301 VKDANTGKFVMDWWE
+3301 VKDTNTGKFIMDWWE

-3326 FLDSLMTFDKDNIPS
+3326 FLDSLMTFDKDTIAPEI
-3341 DVIQALQPLLSRPDF
+3341 IQALQPLLSHPDF
-3356 QPAKIRKVSQA
+3356 QPAKIKKVSQA

-3380 YDRVAKVVAPKRKA
+3380 YDRVAKIVAPKRKA
-3394 LQAAEE
+3394 LQVAEE
-3400 QLAVVKQDLAAKQA
+3400 QLAVVKQQLAAKQA
-3414 ELQEVADRL
+3414 ELQAVADRL
-3423 SGLQAKLDAA
+3423 AGLQAKLEAA
-3433 KRRKAELEADVNLCE
+3433 KRRKAELEADVALCE

-3478 YVRLIGDMLLSAGV
+3478 FVRLIGDMLLSAGV

-3497 AFSSEYRAQAVETWV
+3497 AFSSEYRAQAVSTWV
-3512 AQCATREI
+3512 TQCAARAI
-3520 PCSENFSLIGAL
+3520 PCSEVFSLLSAL

-3571 QGQANKWIRNMES
+3571 QGQANKWIRNME
-3584 ARHLLVLKPA
+3584 ATRHLLVLKPA

-3627 PVLLKHTFKSAGI
+3627 PVLLKHTFKSSGI
-3640 QCIKLGDQVVE
+3640 QCVKLGDQVVE

-3659 MTTKLRNPRY
+3659 MTTKLRNPHY

-3705 EEEKNKLIIT
+3705 EEEKNKLIVA

-3722 LLEIEDQILATLS
+3722 LLEIEDQILAVLS

-3748 SMLQTSKQL
+3748 TVLQKAKQL
-3757 SDEIAVKQQDAAKT
+3757 SDEIASKQQDAAKT

-3813 IQLFLRAIEESPH
+3813 IQLFLRSIDESQHHTLVP
-3826 SQIVQKRLT
+3826 KRLAL
-3835 FLQDHFTFFLYV
+3835 LQDHFTFFLYA

-3857 KLLFAFTLAASIQV
+3857 KLLFALLLAMSIQV
-3871 AAGSLPPNLVR
+3871 AAGTLAPQLVQ
-3882 FMVTGAL
+3882 FMVTGAR
-3889 SMDNPHPNPSPGWLS
+3889 SMDNPHANPSSGWLS

-3915 GMSEAFSGLRESILL
+3915 GTGEAFSGLRESI
-3930 HNDRWHTVHDS
+3930 TVHNEQWH
-3941 KAPHDQDLPGGLQE
+3941 AVYNGTQQELPGGMQE
-3955 RLDAFQ
+3955 RLDPFQ
-3961 RLLLTRC
+3961 RLLLIRC
-3968 LAPDKLIPAVESYVA
+3968 LSPDKLLPAAAAYVA

-3992 PHDFKLS
+3992 PQDFKLS
-3999 SIFADSASSVP
+3999 SIFMDSTSSVP
-4010 IVFVLSPGSDPMAD
+4010 IVFVLSPGTDPMAD

-4034 QVEAVSLGQGQ
+4034 QAVSLGQGQ

-4075 PRLELICEQ
+4075 PRLEIVCEQ
-4084 QLTSGD
+4084 QLTAGD
-4090 VHADFRLWLTSY
+4090 VHPDFRLWLTSY

-4107 PASILE
+4107 PASVLE

-4146 GAIRQPDAFKHLVF
+4146 GPIRQPQAFKNLVY

-4191 RISLRQLRL
+4191 RISLRQLKA
-4200 FLDESITPPLRMLVY
+4200 FLDESETPPLRMLMY

-4229 KDRRTLMTLLEVY
+4229 KDRRTLMTLLAVY
-4242 YRKEVAAGEAKLTPS
+4242 YRKEVAAANVGQAGNGDVKFTPS
-4257 GSYRIP
+4257 GTYR
-4263 PLGDY
+4263 DY
-4268 SHYLSV
+4268 AHYLSV
-4274 LTSLPL
+4274 LSSLPL
-4280 GEAPPEVFGLHP
+4280 GEAPPEVFGLHQ
-4292 NATITRDL
+4292 NAAITRDL
-4300 AEARQMLDGLALT
+4300 AEARQLLDSLALT
-4313 TSSMA
+4313 TATLAATSDTA
-4318 QAHQADAGRQSGLQA
+4318 ADHGEPYEA
-4333 EEQAPAAAPADM
+4333 
-4345 VAGGI
+4345 
-4350 TLRSITAE
+4350 ITAE
-4358 ILAKVPADFDL
+4358 ILAKLPANFDI
-4369 ETASNKYPVTYLES
+4369 EEASKKYPVTYLES
-4383 MNTVLVQELGRV
+4383 MNTVLVQELVRV
-4395 NTLLRV
+4395 NTLLQV
-4401 IRVSLEELTRALR
+4401 IRTSLEELTRALR
-4414 GEVVMSSELERVV
+4414 GEVLMSSELERVS
-4427 HALNAGKVPELW
+4427 HSLNAGKVPELW

-4450 GPYIK
+4450 GPYVK
-4455 ELLERI
+4455 ELLERV
-4461 QFFDSWLHDG
+4461 QFFFTWLHEG

-4497 KHRIPIDLIDF
+4497 KHRLPIDLIDF

-4517 DAVTAP
+4517 DALRAP
-4523 EDGVLCNGMFLEAAG
+4523 EDGVLCSGMFLEAAA
-4538 WDIVGHHLCESE
+4538 WDIVGHRLCESE
-4550 PRVLFVQ
+4550 PRTLFVQ

-4567 IGEENEHVQLQEG
+4567 IGEENENLQEG
-4580 WVLYTCPLYK
+4580 WVLYSCPLYK

-4610 VSLPSSQPESHWIL
+4610 VGLPSSQPESHWIL